1 MLRHILRARRYDFR
15 SFYAH
20 KIRFI
25 FPGRQSYVIELD
37 ATAVHASS
45 AFSIASV
52 RTGSPSALDISNLI
66 TVPFSGITSIS
77 RPPISERL
85 AASPKIQLW
94 PVVTEGPKVFPKLGA
109 SGRGWRRCVGGR
121 CHTQH
126 YGAGLGCERCRPM
139 CRRYGCHLP
148 GNRAGKCNLQK
159 CLVWRL
165 SDV

>member
-45 AFSIASV
+45 AFSFASV

-77 RPPISERL
+77 RPPISE
-85 AASPKIQLW
+85 
-94 PVVTEGPKVFPKLGA
+94 KL
-109 SGRGWRRCVGGR
+109 SSISN
-121 CHTQH
+121 H
-126 YGAGLGCERCRPM
+126 Y
-139 CRRYGCHLP
+139 
-148 GNRAGKCNLQK
+148 
-159 CLVWRL
+159 
-165 SDV
+165 S